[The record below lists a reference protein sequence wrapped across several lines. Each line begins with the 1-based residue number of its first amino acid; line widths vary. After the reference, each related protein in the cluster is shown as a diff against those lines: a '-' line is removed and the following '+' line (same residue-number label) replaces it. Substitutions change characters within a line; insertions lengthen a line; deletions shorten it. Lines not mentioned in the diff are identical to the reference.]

1 MHYSYVAVK
10 LKNNI
15 IFNISNFKFQISVLI
30 PTLISW
36 KRYKKIDYTSLSCN
50 YLKALSN
57 IGIQVPVVAAGFEQ
71 KFLIMKFPAAGIFQ
85 KRNTIQLT
93 AIIGIITS
101 LCSLDKLFQY
111 SFNLF
116 LQSPYCKEK
125 KKKS

>member
-1 MHYSYVAVK
+1 MNITQTQWA
-10 LKNNI
+10 KNGKI
-15 IFNISNFKFQISVLI
+15 VQYFATQFEKIQILV
-30 PTLISW
+30 
-36 KRYKKIDYTSLSCN
+36 YYA

-57 IGIQVPVVAAGFEQ
+57 IGKHVPVVAAGFEQ

-101 LCSLDKLFQY
+101 LCSFDKLFQY

-116 LQSPYCKEK
+116 LHSPYCKKINNK
-125 KKKS
+125 KLYYAF

>member
-15 IFNISNFKFQISVLI
+15 IFNISNFSTHSNPQLEKIQ
-30 PTLISW
+30 
-36 KRYKKIDYTSLSCN
+36 KIDYTSLSCN

-57 IGIQVPVVAAGFEQ
+57 IGKHVPVVAAGFEQ

-125 KKKS
+125 RKKL